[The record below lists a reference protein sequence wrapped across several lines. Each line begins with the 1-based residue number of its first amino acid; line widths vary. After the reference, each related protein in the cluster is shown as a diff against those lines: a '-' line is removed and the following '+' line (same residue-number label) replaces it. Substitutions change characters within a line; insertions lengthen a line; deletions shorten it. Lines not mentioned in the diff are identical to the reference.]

1 MLCLITQLCP
11 TLCDPMDCSPPGSSV
26 HGILQERILEWVAMP
41 SSRRSSQPRS
51 PALQAD
57 SLPSEPPGEPKNTGV
72 DSLPVFKGIFL
83 TQESNWG
90 LLYCRQILYQM
101 SYQGSPTLSISFC
114 KVLNFRITVIFYMPK
129 RKSINKIK
137 MKISLKYGAKYG
149 TPNKI

>member
-1 MLCLITQLCP
+1 MPCP
-11 TLCDPMDCSPPGSSV
+11 PLGDLPNPG
-26 HGILQERILEWVAMP
+26 IK
-41 SSRRSSQPRS
+41 PRS
-51 PALQAD
+51 PALQVD
-57 SLPSEPPGEPKNTGV
+57 SSPSEPPGEPKNTGV
-72 DSLPVFKGIFL
+72 GSLPVFKGIFL